1 MQIPEVLGIIAG
13 NGVYPQLVA
22 AAARKAGVKKIVAAG
37 FTDETDPLLR
47 QHVDVLEWMRVGQ
60 LGRLLKFFR
69 AQHIHHAI
77 MAGQIAPKNLFDL
90 RPDMKAMMLLAK
102 LKQRNAESI
111 FAAIANELA
120 TLEVDLLPATTF
132 LEDSLAY
139 CGLVAGPKLSL
150 REQEDVELGWRVAKE
165 IARLDIGQT
174 VIVKNGTVVAVEGLE
189 GTNEAIRRAG
199 VPARNGA
206 VMIKVAKPNQDM
218 RFDVPVVGSETI
230 RVATDAGLRVIAV
243 EAGKTLF
250 LQRDEIADLAS
261 AASISIVGR

>member
-47 QHVDVLEWMRVGQ
+47 QYVDVLEWMRVGQ

-111 FAAIANELA
+111 FAAIANELV

-132 LEDSLAY
+132 LEDSLAH

-150 REQEDVELGWRVAKE
+150 REQEDVELGWKVAKE

-174 VIVKNGTVVAVEGLE
+174 VIVKNGTIVAVEGLE

-199 VPARNGA
+199 VLARDGT
-206 VMIKVAKPNQDM
+206 VMVKVAKPNQDM
-218 RFDVPVVGSETI
+218 RFDIPVVGAETI
-230 RVATDAGLRVIAV
+230 RVATDAGLRVITV

>member
-47 QHVDVLEWMRVGQ
+47 QYVDVLEWMRVGQ

-111 FAAIANELA
+111 FAAIANELV

-132 LEDSLAY
+132 LEDSLAH
-139 CGLVAGPKLSL
+139 CGLIAGPKLSL
-150 REQEDVELGWRVAKE
+150 REQEDVELGWKVAKE

-199 VPARNGA
+199 VLARDGT
-206 VMIKVAKPNQDM
+206 VMVKVAKPNQDM
-218 RFDVPVVGSETI
+218 RFDVPVVGAETI
-230 RVATDAGLRVIAV
+230 RVATDAGLRVIAL

>member
-47 QHVDVLEWMRVGQ
+47 QHVDLLEWMRVGQ

-102 LKQRNAESI
+102 LKQRNAKSI

-132 LEDSLAY
+132 LEDSLAH
-139 CGLVAGPKLSL
+139 CGLIAGPKLSL
-150 REQEDVELGWRVAKE
+150 REQEDVELGWKVAKE

-174 VIVKNGTVVAVEGLE
+174 VIVKNGTIVAVEGLE

-199 VPARNGA
+199 VLARDGT
-206 VMIKVAKPNQDM
+206 VMVKVAKPNQDM
-218 RFDVPVVGSETI
+218 RFDVPVVGAETI
-230 RVATDAGLRVIAV
+230 RVATDAGLRVIAL

>member
-47 QHVDVLEWMRVGQ
+47 QYVDVLEWMRVGQ

-132 LEDSLAY
+132 LEDSLAH
-139 CGLVAGPKLSL
+139 CGLIAGPKLSL
-150 REQEDVELGWRVAKE
+150 REQEDVELGWKVAKE

-174 VIVKNGTVVAVEGLE
+174 VIVKNGTIVAVEGLE

-199 VPARNGA
+199 VLARDGT
-206 VMIKVAKPNQDM
+206 VMVKVAKPNQDM
-218 RFDVPVVGSETI
+218 RFDVPIIGVETI
-230 RVATDAGLRVIAV
+230 RVATEAGLRVIAV

-250 LQRDEIADLAS
+250 LQRDAIANLAS

>member
-47 QHVDVLEWMRVGQ
+47 QYVDVLEWMRVGQ

-132 LEDSLAY
+132 LEDSLAH
-139 CGLVAGPKLSL
+139 CGLIAGPKLSL
-150 REQEDVELGWRVAKE
+150 REQEDVELGWKVAKE

-174 VIVKNGTVVAVEGLE
+174 VIVKNGTIVAVEGLE

-199 VPARNGA
+199 VLARDGT
-206 VMIKVAKPNQDM
+206 VMVKVAKPNQDM
-218 RFDVPVVGSETI
+218 RFDVPVVGAETI
-230 RVATDAGLRVIAV
+230 RVATDAGLRVITV